1 MSVDNMHDQN
11 QNICTFFR
19 VVSANVAAI
28 DVFLTK
34 PCCRNYDFLK
44 NSLSFSKFLFWIHKL
59 DKFLYSYPNFY

>member
-34 PCCRNYDFLK
+34 PCCTNYDFMK